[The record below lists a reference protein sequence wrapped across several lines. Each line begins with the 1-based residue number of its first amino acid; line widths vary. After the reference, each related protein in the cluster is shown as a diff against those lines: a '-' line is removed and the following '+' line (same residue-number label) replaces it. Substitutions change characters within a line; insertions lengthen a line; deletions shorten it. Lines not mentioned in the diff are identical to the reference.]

1 MSYVKQ
7 VEGVDTRLTLLWF
20 LRRDPR
26 EVWEEHFT
34 GLDAGPGRIELVA
47 PFIPTIPGTDAYV
60 DQLR

>member
-1 MSYVKQ
+1 
-7 VEGVDTRLTLLWF
+7 LLWF

-47 PFIPTIPGTDAYV
+47 PFIPAIPGTDAYV